1 MHSLNLNW
9 YKCEAQEKVQN
20 YSHKPSKAFIIFIL
34 LITKSIFMNFFD
46 RLANGWKLS
55 MNSFKVLRENKQ
67 LIVFPIL
74 SGISLLVVI
83 GSFTTAILAAAGWNP
98 DNISNT
104 YGSAADYLLLFVFY
118 IFNYFIIVFFNMALI
133 HCTRLYF
140 QGEEVT
146 IEKGLRFSLSKIGV
160 IFSWAV
166 FAGTIGALLRIIQ
179 EELGWIGKI
188 ITGILG
194 VVWSIATFFVVPI
207 IAYENLGPVD
217 AIKRSVKLMK
227 EKWGESLGATF
238 SFGLI
243 NFLSF
248 FIIGIPLFL
257 VGSLIHP
264 VVGIVLAILGI
275 LLVAA
280 ILSAAQ
286 TIFISAVYHNINGDP
301 VKHFDQQMVEKLFQK
316 K

>member
-1 MHSLNLNW
+1 MS
-9 YKCEAQEKVQN
+9 
-20 YSHKPSKAFIIFIL
+20 FI
-34 LITKSIFMNFFD
+34 D
-46 RLANGWKLS
+46 RLSNGWKLS

-98 DNISNT
+98 DNISDT
-104 YGSAADYLLLFVFY
+104 YGSAGDYLLLFVFY

-166 FAGTIGALLRIIQ
+166 FAGTIGALLKIIQ
-179 EELGWIGKI
+179 EELGWVGKI

-194 VVWSIATFFVVPI
+194 VVWSIATFFVVPV
-207 IAYENLGPVD
+207 IAYENLGPVG

-248 FIIGIPLFL
+248 FIIGVPLFL
-257 VGSLIHP
+257 IGSLIHP

-286 TIFISAVYHNINGDP
+286 TIFVSAVYHNINGDP